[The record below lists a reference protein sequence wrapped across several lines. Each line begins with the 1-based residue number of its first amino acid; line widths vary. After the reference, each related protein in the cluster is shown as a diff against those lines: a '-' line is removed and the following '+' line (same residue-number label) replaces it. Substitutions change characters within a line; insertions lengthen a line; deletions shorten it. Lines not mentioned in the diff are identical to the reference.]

1 VLWKLVDVLAI
12 LAAVGML
19 LLLGPDVI
27 GLKKWKKR
35 FAGRVSEHVQDQSK
49 ASPSNEERGSAST

>member
-1 VLWKLVDVLAI
+1 MLWKLVDVLAI

-27 GLKKWKKR
+27 GLSKWKKR
-35 FAGRVSEHVQDQSK
+35 FAGRVKEHVQQEQSS
-49 ASPSNEERGSAST
+49 ASPSPSPDESH

>member
-1 VLWKLVDVLAI
+1 MLWKLVDVLAI

-27 GLKKWKKR
+27 GLKKWKQR
-35 FAGRVSEHVQDQSK
+35 FAGRTAERIADQST
-49 ASPSNEERGSAST
+49 ASASREEPRAP

>member
-1 VLWKLVDVLAI
+1 MLWKLVDVLAI

-27 GLKKWKKR
+27 GLRKWKKR
-35 FAGRVSEHVQDQSK
+35 FAGRVAEHVQEQST
-49 ASPSNEERGSAST
+49 ASPSQDEPS